1 MACVISPTTIP
12 KSLWENGD
20 YHDIIAQLLYNNMGR
35 GWASEKPEFWVGL
48 IQPVKSLSP
57 IKYNKKKFPF
67 WKEKNKRKLS
77 LNKAFMPRI
86 PIAPQR

>member
-48 IQPVKSLSP
+48 IQPVKKLDP
-57 IKYNKKKFPF
+57 DQVQQQQQKKKKSVLKG
-67 WKEKNKRKLS
+67 KEQKEALLK
-77 LNKAFMPRI
+77 
-86 PIAPQR
+86 